1 VAGKID
7 SKAVVAAIK
16 AGKGKEA
23 SITVQGG
30 TLTASMKGKM

>member
-16 AGKGKEA
+16 AGKGKA
-23 SITVQGG
+23 VLTTVQGG
-30 TLTASMKGKM
+30 TPHL